1 MAKIVSWRGFTLIKA
16 GVLSLFV
23 GCAFANDDPFE
34 LGNRNVH
41 GFNEYAD
48 EKFLRPIARIYEDT
62 LPANLRF
69 GVANFLSNLE
79 SINNALNSALQMKMG
94 ESLQELTRFC
104 LNTTIGIGGFFDPA
118 SRLSIN
124 DSDEDFGQTFSVWG
138 ANRGPYIVLPFF
150 GPSTIKDAVGSS
162 LDFIINPTRLYNPSE
177 HQLFFSAS
185 NVVSSRAELLMVEN
199 VIFGDKYL
207 FYKNAY
213 LQRREFLELDGEVID
228 AFDDEF

>member
-1 MAKIVSWRGFTLIKA
+1 MAKIVRWRGLTLIKA
-16 GVLSLFV
+16 GLLSFFV
-23 GCAFANDDPFE
+23 SCVFANDDPFE
-34 LGNRNVH
+34 SANRNVH

-69 GVANFLSNLE
+69 GVANFFSNLE

-162 LDFIINPTRLYNPSE
+162 LDFIINPTRLYNPSK
-177 HQLFFSAS
+177 HQLFFSGT
-185 NVVSSRAELLMVEN
+185 NVVSSRAELLTVEN

>member
-1 MAKIVSWRGFTLIKA
+1 MAKIIRRRGLTIIKV

-23 GCAFANDDPFE
+23 SCACANDDPFE
-34 LGNRNVH
+34 SGNRNMH
-41 GFNEYAD
+41 RFNEYAD
-48 EKFLRPIARIYEDT
+48 ENVLRPIARIYEDT
-62 LPANLRF
+62 LPANLRA
-69 GVANFLSNLE
+69 GVTNFFSNLE
-79 SINNALNSALQMKMG
+79 SINNVLNSALQMKMD

-104 LNTTIGIGGFFDPA
+104 LNTTIGVGGFFDPA

-124 DSDEDFGQTFSVWG
+124 DSNEDFGQTFSVWG

-150 GPSTIKDAVGSS
+150 GPSTIKDAIGSS
-162 LDFIINPTRLYNPSE
+162 LDFIVNPTRLYNPSA
-177 HQLFFSAS
+177 HQLFFSAT
-185 NVVSSRAELLMVEN
+185 NVANSRAELLSVEN
-199 VIFGDKYL
+199 VVFGDKYL